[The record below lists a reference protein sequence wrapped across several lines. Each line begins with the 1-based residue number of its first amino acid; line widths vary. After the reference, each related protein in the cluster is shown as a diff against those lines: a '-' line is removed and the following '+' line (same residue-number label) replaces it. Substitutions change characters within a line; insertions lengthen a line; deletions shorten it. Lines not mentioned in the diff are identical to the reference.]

1 MAALVEGK
9 GGRKSAAPTAASVPR
24 FGRVRSNLKMGILGL
39 PNVGKSSFFNLLTD
53 QAVAAENYPVRIISY
68 YCQNRTLQ

>member
-1 MAALVEGK
+1 MAALVAGK
-9 GGRKSAAPTAASVPR
+9 GGKKSAPPEGVTPR

-53 QAVAAENYPVRIISY
+53 QAVAAENYPVRFF
-68 YCQNRTLQ
+68 L

>member
-1 MAALVEGK
+1 MAALV
-9 GGRKSAAPTAASVPR
+9 TAASTNKGGSKKSAPEVVASPR

-53 QAVAAENYPVRIISY
+53 QAVAAENYPVR
-68 YCQNRTLQ
+68 